1 MLTGDIGKTV
11 REAGGAIPDASG
23 AIPDQGLFGTQ
34 TKHREQAPDITL
46 EEEQGYGYAPPSG
59 QQQVGSA
66 TYTNEDFY
74 PGPADPAQFA
84 FREGLQV
91 VARPGRM
98 PMGAIAKA
106 AASIERKR
114 QQTKQ
119 AKDQLYS
126 LTQKRFAG
134 IDPNRRKLIYEM
146 QDKEIDKEMREYY
159 LSGEKQPL
167 EGKSARTDKRVQR
180 IEKRLQELRSNG
192 YDEENETI
200 KQLESKKTRLEGK
213 KSGIQGEI
221 ASLGDEA
228 YRAAKSNPREMDK
241 LWAKAA
247 KDPVF
252 RSKLMETVRMNEATV
267 YRYNYIYNSAK
278 KYIEDADDSK
288 QSILKDPFIY
298 NSAWKIVNP
307 GKEATIEQLAYAE
320 TEYNRAWE
328 LNAYF
333 KENVLPTAEKL
344 AANWNAEVQPKGS
357 YYELTESNDWQ
368 KFVEAQ
374 KDALL
379 SDASD
384 AVRVWYN
391 SKNNKG
397 PEYKPSKDQMDE
409 AAKEILNG
417 FLGEV
422 VKKSISQKPVR
433 EYRAPSG
440 DGPKSGM
447 ATPTVSL
454 RRGYSIP
461 GGYTTDVPDQIV
473 ISPTEV
479 TGGKR
484 DIVSSYPLSPD
495 MSASKENVSN
505 PELTWD
511 QKDGRWRI
519 IGRQLSREAMEKIE
533 TKIKNISDD
542 DKKQEEKSRLIAQ
555 EIKNSP
561 PKNYPIE
568 PNADFLMNKYGLANP
583 YEILAQSLAARGIN
597 YDANTLRDGFK
608 NNEFIKKVMESLRI
622 EDRPGGGTPRT
633 GPVASPTPASN
644 EETYDRATGTFK

>member
-1 MLTGDIGKTV
+1 MLKDIGEIV
-11 REAGGAIPDASG
+11 RGASGATPDASG
-23 AIPDQGLFGTQ
+23 AIPNEGLFETQ
-34 TKHREQAPDITL
+34 TKYKGQAPDTTT
-46 EEEQGYGYAPPSG
+46 EEEQDYGYAPPSG

-126 LTQKRFAG
+126 LTQKRFEG
-134 IDPNRRKLIYEM
+134 VDPNRRKLIYQM
-146 QDKEIDKEMREYY
+146 QDREIDNKMREYY
-159 LSGEKQPL
+159 LAGEKQPL

-180 IEKRLQELRSNG
+180 IEKKIEDLEAKG
-192 YDEENETI
+192 DEKDDDTI
-200 KQLESKKTRLEGK
+200 KQLKSKKTRLEGK
-213 KSGIQGEI
+213 QRGIQGEI
-221 ASLGDEA
+221 ALLGDEA
-228 YRAAKSNPREMDK
+228 YVAAKSNPREMDK

-252 RSKLMETVRMNEATV
+252 RSKLMETVRMNEATD
-267 YRYNYIYNSAK
+267 YHYNYVYNSAK
-278 KYIEDADDSK
+278 KYIEDVDDPK
-288 QSILKDPFIY
+288 KSILKDPFLY

-307 GKEATIEQLAYAE
+307 GPDATIEQLANAE

-333 KENVLPTAEKL
+333 KSEILPTAEKV
-344 AANWNAEVQPKGS
+344 AADWDAEVKDKGQ
-357 YYELTESNDWQ
+357 YYQLTESNKWQ
-368 KFVEAQ
+368 NFVDAQ

-379 SDASD
+379 SDAPES
-384 AVRVWYN
+384 VRVWYN
-391 SKNNKG
+391 SKNNKKA
-397 PEYKPSKDQMDE
+397 ENEPSEDQMDQ
-409 AAKEILNG
+409 AAKDILNG

-440 DGPKSGM
+440 DGPKSGLG
-447 ATPTVSL
+447 TPAVSL

-473 ISPTEV
+473 ISPTEI
-479 TGGKR
+479 TGGKKNLV
-484 DIVSSYPLSPD
+484 DYYQISPD
-495 MSASKENVSN
+495 SSSSKENVST
-505 PELTWD
+505 PELTWN
-511 QKDGRWRI
+511 QSKGIWRI
-519 IGRQLSREAMEKIE
+519 IGRELSREVLDKIE
-533 TKIKNISDD
+533 TKIRAISDEE
-542 DKKQEEKSRLIAQ
+542 KRQEEKTRLIAQ

-568 PNADFLMNKYGLANP
+568 SNADFLLNKYGSADP

-597 YDANTLRDGFK
+597 YDANTLREGFRK
-608 NNEFIKKVMESLRI
+608 NEFIGEVMNSLRI
-622 EDRPGGGTPRT
+622 PDRPGGGRPRT

-644 EETYDRATGTFK
+644 EETYDPATGTFK

>member
-11 REAGGAIPDASG
+11 REAGGASPDASG
-23 AIPDQGLFGTQ
+23 AIPSEGLFGTQ
-34 TKHREQAPDITL
+34 TKHREQAPAITDQ
-46 EEEQGYGYAPPSG
+46 EAADQAAAEQYAADEAAQDQGYSYSPP
-59 QQQVGSA
+59 QQQQIRSA

-146 QDKEIDKEMREYY
+146 QDKEIDKKMQEYY

-180 IEKRLQELRSNG
+180 IEKRLQELKGSG
-192 YDEENETI
+192 YGEENETI

-213 KSGIQGEI
+213 KKGIQGEI

-267 YRYNYIYNSAK
+267 YRYNYVYNSAK
-278 KYIEDADDSK
+278 KYIEDVDDPK

-298 NSAWKIVNP
+298 DSAWKIVNP
-307 GKEATIEQLAYAE
+307 GSDATIEELAYAE

-357 YYELTESNDWQ
+357 YYELTESNDW
-368 KFVEAQ
+368 KRFVEAQ

-397 PEYKPSKDQMDE
+397 PEYDPSGNEMDE

-417 FLGEV
+417 FLGEI
-422 VKKSISQKPVR
+422 VKKSISQKPVSGGS
-433 EYRAPSG
+433 PSG
-440 DGPKSGM
+440 PGNNYQYELGSVAD
-447 ATPTVSL
+447 TTTV
-454 RRGYSIP
+454 IP
-461 GGYTTDVPDQIV
+461 NPVEAYQGVSPAGSKAITDVVAVPL
-473 ISPTEV
+473 SMT
-479 TGGKR
+479 TGGKA
-484 DIVSSYPLSPD
+484 LT
-495 MSASKENVSN
+495 
-505 PELTWD
+505 PEALIF
-511 QKDGRWRI
+511 QKG
-519 IGRQLSREAMEKIE
+519 G
-533 TKIKNISDD
+533 
-542 DKKQEEKSRLIAQ
+542 KSVEMIPFRV
-555 EIKNSP
+555 E
-561 PKNYPIE
+561 
-568 PNADFLMNKYGLANP
+568 MNKITNQAYVIGFDPNDEAVK
-583 YEILAQSLAARGIN
+583 EITTQSGNINDIKTGEEGDVKIDVINRQGNKLNRTIKSKGILYVPINGITKDAQFNLTR
-597 YDANTLRDGFK
+597 LRDNWTGVEK
-608 NNEFIKKVMESLRI
+608 LLRDNNITTNPSTEL
-622 EDRPGGGTPRT
+622 
-633 GPVASPTPASN
+633 PV
-644 EETYDRATGTFK
+644 K